1 MSKTGNRK
9 QGFTLIEVMVAT
21 AVLAFSL
28 VLIYQAFF
36 ISLDSYNYCSN
47 FLDVVSW
54 ADEKIWQSQDSIG
67 RLGSIAGQAEG
78 SFESKSRKFD
88 WRIDEDIAGQNTTLH
103 KINLVLS
110 WKEGKRDMQL
120 SRTAYAIYE
129 KQ

>member
-1 MSKTGNRK
+1 MSKTGNKK

-36 ISLDSYNYCSN
+36 ISLDSFNYCSN
-47 FLDVVSW
+47 FLNVVSW
-54 ADEKIWQSQDSIG
+54 ADEKIWQSQDSIS
-67 RLGSIAGQAEG
+67 RLGSIAGQTEG
-78 SFESKSRKFD
+78 SFESESRKFD
-88 WRIDEDIAGQNTTLH
+88 WSLDDDITGQNTTLH

-110 WKEGKRDMQL
+110 WKEGKRDVRL